1 MLSQPILTGGGLM
14 ALAGA
19 AIAAFVR
26 LSTRVVT
33 RRLVPRMPDEAA
45 ARPRTG
51 PGRQRIVIL
60 GSAPLALEILAEIER
75 SGSRRWEV
83 VGLVT
88 DAPAESLEV
97 PCPLLGRVDQL
108 TEILD
113 VAAPHRVVVALRE
126 RRGRFP
132 VRQLLD
138 ARLKNI
144 RIVPGEEFYERL
156 TGKVAIESF
165 TPGGFLF
172 SSDFRWSRIRP
183 THGRLMSVIFAMSAL
198 VLLFPLIALIALA
211 IKLDSPGPVF
221 FVQER
226 VGMRGRRFKL
236 IKFRTM
242 RPVVSETS
250 VWVRDNGHRITRI
263 GRWLRKF
270 RLDELPQLVNLL
282 RGEMN
287 LVGPRPHP
295 ACNLMLITT
304 VARNAPDRGLEIPY
318 YALRTLIPPGITGWA
333 QVRYGYANG
342 IEEEVEKL
350 KYDLFYVKHLS
361 LKLDL
366 RILLETVKVVLLGQ
380 RSESAGSGSGQ
391 SSTDDD
397 EAGSPRA
404 A

>member
-33 RRLVPRMPDEAA
+33 RPAAPRASAPPRR
-45 ARPRTG
+45 RPV
-51 PGRQRIVIL
+51 RQRLVIL
-60 GSAPLALEILAEIER
+60 GSAPLALDIVQEIGK
-75 SGSRRWEV
+75 SGSRRWQV

-88 DAPAESLEV
+88 DAPHESLDV

-108 TEILD
+108 AEILE

-144 RIVPGEEFYERL
+144 VIVPAEEFYERL

-165 TPGGFLF
+165 TPGRFLF
-172 SSDFRWSRIRP
+172 SNDFGWSRIRP
-183 THGRLMSVIFAMSAL
+183 THGRVMSLIFAFSAL
-198 VLLFPLIALIALA
+198 VLLFPLLALIALA

-226 VGMRGRRFKL
+226 VGLRGRRFQL

-242 RPVVSETS
+242 RPVDSETS
-250 VWVRDNGHRITRI
+250 VWVRDNGHRITRV

-304 VARNAPDRGLEIPY
+304 VARNASDRGIEIPY
-318 YALRTLIPPGITGWA
+318 YSLRTLIPPGMTGWA

-366 RILLETVKVVLLGQ
+366 RILFETVKVVLLGQ
-380 RSESAGSGSGQ
+380 RSESAGSDPGHT
-391 SSTDDD
+391 STDD